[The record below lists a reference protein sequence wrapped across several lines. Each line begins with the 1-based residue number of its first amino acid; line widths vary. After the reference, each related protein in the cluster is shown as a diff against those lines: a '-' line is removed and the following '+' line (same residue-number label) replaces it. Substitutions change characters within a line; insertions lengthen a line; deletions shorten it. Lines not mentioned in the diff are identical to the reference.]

1 MKKALILGATG
12 LIGSHVV
19 GGLLDHPS
27 YEEIRVVTRS
37 RIPVDHPKLH
47 QTVIDFDDLSDYEDC
62 FDVDELFIC
71 LGTTM
76 KQAGSREA
84 FYQVDFKY
92 VVEAAKLAKKCHV
105 PTVLVVSAMGADS
118 DSMFFYSR
126 VKGNMENELRNLG
139 LHCLKIFQPSLL
151 LGERSELRL
160 GEKIGEYA
168 YRIFGLAMI
177 GKWKKL
183 KPIHAETV
191 ANAMIKEAQQGG
203 SVIITYTSEEIAVMG
218 K

>member
-1 MKKALILGATG
+1 MKTALVLGGTG

-19 GGLLDHPS
+19 VGLLEHSSYKEVRMITRTRIDLDHPN
-27 YEEIRVVTRS
+27 
-37 RIPVDHPKLH
+37 LH
-47 QTVIDFDDLSDYEDC
+47 QVVIDFDDLSEYEDH
-62 FDVDELFIC
+62 FHVDEVFIC

-92 VVEAAKLAKKCHV
+92 VVEAAKLAKKCRV
-105 PTVLVVSAMGADS
+105 PMVLVVSAMGADS

-139 LHCLKIFQPSLL
+139 LHGLKIFQPSLL

-168 YRIFGLAMI
+168 YRIFGLALI

-191 ANAMIKEAQQGG
+191 ANAMIKEAQNKG